1 MEKLGKTLGMVVII
15 AIAKVAVILATQEL
29 ETLTTSTKPSKTG
42 I

>member
-1 MEKLGKTLGMVVII
+1 MIAII

-29 ETLTTSTKPSKTG
+29 ETLTSKKPSKTG